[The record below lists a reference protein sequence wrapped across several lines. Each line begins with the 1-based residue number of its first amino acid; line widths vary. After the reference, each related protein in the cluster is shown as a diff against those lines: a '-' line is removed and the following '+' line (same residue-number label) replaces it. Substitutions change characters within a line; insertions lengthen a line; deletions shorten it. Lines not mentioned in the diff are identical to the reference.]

1 MSDNVTTQSTELA
14 TLPDLT
20 KLAAVE
26 ATFSGETVFA
36 GVDVLA
42 KSSGAEGSRVL
53 TLINPATEDKQ
64 DTEIASLVSI
74 DGKLPALSGGSV
86 PVSGPLTDAQLRA
99 TAVPVSGSLGRSVAT
114 AETPSNVGASVTS
127 VTVLASNA
135 SRRGAS
141 LFNDSASACYVS
153 NGTTASASSFKIKLF
168 PYQYFEFPEPI
179 YTGTVSAIWD
189 SAVGN
194 MRVTEVT

>member
-1 MSDNVTTQSTELA
+1 MSDNVTVQSA
-14 TLPDLT
+14 TPATIPDT
-20 KLAAVE
+20 TVIASVE
-26 ATFSGETVFA
+26 ASHSGQTVQA
-36 GVDVLA
+36 GVGVLA
-42 KSSGAEGSRVL
+42 KSAGAEGSRVL

-64 DTEIASLVSI
+64 DTEIASLASI
-74 DGKLPALSGGSV
+74 DGKLPALSGGAV
-86 PVSGPLTDAQLRA
+86 PVTGPLTDAQLRA
-99 TAVPVSGSLGRSVAT
+99 TAVPVSGSLGRSVAV

-127 VTVLASNA
+127 VTLLASNA
-135 SRRGAS
+135 ARRGAS

-153 NGTTASASSFKIKLF
+153 NGATASASSFKIKLF

-194 MRVTEVT
+194 MRVTEAT